1 MKHTPAFH
9 KLRFCIILLITSLIF
24 SCTKTEYFSER
35 PGYQGPRPDY
45 DGPFRAEVPIK
56 ISYFSSK
63 DTRASITMT
72 INGAPVDVL
81 FDTGSWGLR
90 VYAEAVNGLQI
101 DTTNEKDSTGYTG
114 GVGFAGKVAGA
125 YLGVGRLQNPSPTRF
140 MRIDYTNRDKGPF
153 TPVGDSP
160 NPNNGLTNGF
170 NGIVG
175 VGLRYGL
182 KQHGIANPL
191 TQMPGNGAFI
201 IHFPGFKDGRNGVL
215 ILNPSEKDRKG
226 FSFVHLKPDSV
237 LLPNGFNSWLEDQL
251 QGTVTVN
258 GVPFTNNTLLD
269 SGNPFDFFNNGSGKA
284 DTLDAGNVVKLSLL
298 NPPIQTTF
306 TVKNQA
312 SGQDLVAVNNARV
325 RNVFGIQFFFEF
337 DVLYDQQNGLIGIR
351 KRLN

>member
-1 MKHTPAFH
+1 MKTTPALH
-9 KLRFCIILLITSLIF
+9 KWYLSFILLPITLIF

-35 PGYQGPRPDY
+35 PVYHGGGPNFGSPY
-45 DGPFRAEVPIK
+45 RAEVPIK

-90 VYAEAVNGLQI
+90 VYAGAVHGMQI
-101 DTTNEKDSTGYTG
+101 DTTYESDTTGYTG
-114 GVGFAGKVAGA
+114 GVGFMGKVAGA
-125 YLGVGRLQNPSPTRF
+125 YLGVGTLQNPSPTRF
-140 MRIDYTNRDKGPF
+140 MRIDATNRNGGAY
-153 TPVGDSP
+153 TPTGDAP
-160 NPNNGLTNGF
+160 NPNNSLTNGF

-201 IHFPGFKDGRNGVL
+201 IHFPNFNDGKQGIL
-215 ILNPSEKDRKG
+215 ILNPNEKDRRG
-226 FSFVHLKPDSV
+226 FTFVQLKPDSV

-258 GVPFTNNTLLD
+258 GVPFTHNTLLD
-269 SGNPFDFFNNGSGKA
+269 SGNPFDFYNNVNSKP

-298 NPPIQTTF
+298 NLPVETTF
-306 TVKNQA
+306 TVKNQV
-312 SGQDLVAVNNARV
+312 SGQDLVAINNSRV
-325 RNVFGIQFFFEF
+325 RNVFGIQFFFDY
-337 DVLYDQQNGLIGIR
+337 DVLYDQKNGLIGIR
-351 KRLN
+351 KRN